1 MSRMIQMPDL
11 YLGIANQTA
20 NILSRETNEI
30 LPNIQSLTD
39 FYRRLYNA
47 VYCFF
52 DKLSM
57 RTKPSYDNFLDEEFE
72 NIIFTDP

>member
-1 MSRMIQMPDL
+1 MFEYFHI
-11 YLGIANQTA
+11 
-20 NILSRETNEI
+20 
-30 LPNIQSLTD
+30 

-57 RTKPSYDNFLDEEFE
+57 RTKPSYDNFLDEEFPKKSSHTTLE
-72 NIIFTDP
+72 LEQLMDCEKHLGFCN

>member
-1 MSRMIQMPDL
+1 MFEYFHI
-11 YLGIANQTA
+11 
-20 NILSRETNEI
+20 
-30 LPNIQSLTD
+30 

-52 DKLSM
+52 DKLSK
-57 RTKPSYDNFLDEEFE
+57 RTKTSYDNFLDEEFE